1 MKLKASNSTKNFHLR
16 KISFNGILNSEY
28 FFHRSGPIK
37 LALNQDR
44 VLRKNFFVKR
54 ARPKLDMGK
63 FSKRREAKENNE
75 LSTSHDYRRDKTKAP
90 GDLNKVILKYEKKFY
105 TQNKKYYD
113 LRNENDIFLSYWHYI
128 NDLSEKKERELML
141 QKYFN
146 DKDKNTINYHTKEI
160 KKMSENMFKT
170 SPLLTGKRHLDVF
183 FFYLNEIG
191 KHYEDK
197 NKLDYIKQKLV
208 KFLEKLKDLLDFV
221 EVTQDTGLDSITK
234 DIRIK
239 NSKYNKLYMEKVK
252 NEKMK
257 NAIKQKKEDEKSIK
271 QSKKM
276 IEDTYK
282 TLNALEKNK
291 KLFSDDN
298 SPLYINS
305 KIQKSRNS
313 VVQNITP
320 YSTQNKFHI
329 FSGNKTS
336 KMNITSSTAFY
347 LSGKGFF
354 NKNSNKKVFSGL
366 KDNYQEK
373 KEDDNLN
380 SEIEKN
386 KLKFSHIKPQ
396 KLTKDRNSMSLHRSI
411 RKNTLV
417 KETKNRLNIKNL
429 TCRNNSL
436 ITKINLDKIKHLTLS
451 NLPNISENIK
461 NDKQFQY
468 SNIRGLSS
476 RRIMEN
482 MQESNMIP
490 KKVTFIQKNKTSD
503 EIFKDLSKQSHDS
516 INSLMNMKTGLNKNK
531 SQLDLLYDDTKN
543 AKKIKDKSNEEIK
556 NYFIKKG
563 KINESMNSLKN
574 VYGLDIINQAKLITD
589 KMDIEQKTKKVF
601 QAHLTYE
608 QIKHLES
615 IRDINK
621 KLKAMDIQ
629 FVNQII
635 KYKSNKNQ

>member
-28 FFHRSGPIK
+28 FFRRSGPIK

-44 VLRKNFFVKR
+44 VLRKNFFVRR
-54 ARPKLDMGK
+54 ARPKIDMGK
-63 FSKRREAKENNE
+63 ITKRREFKENNE
-75 LSTSHDYRRDKTKAP
+75 LNTSQDYRRDKTKAP
-90 GDLNKVILKYEKKFY
+90 GDLNKVIRKYGKKFY

-113 LRNENDIFLSYWHYI
+113 LKNENDVFLSYWHYI
-128 NDLSEKKERELML
+128 NDLSDKKERELML
-141 QKYFN
+141 RKYFN
-146 DKDKNTINYHTKEI
+146 DKDKNAINYHTKEI
-160 KKMSENMFKT
+160 KKMSENMFKA
-170 SPLLTGKRHLDVF
+170 SPLLNGKRYLDIF

-197 NKLDYIKQKLV
+197 NKLDYIKQKLI

-221 EVTQDTGLDSITK
+221 EVTQDTGLDEITK

-239 NSKYNKLYMEKVK
+239 NSKYKKLYMEKVK
-252 NEKMK
+252 KEEMK
-257 NAIKQKKEDEKSIK
+257 NAIKRKKEDEISIQ

-276 IEDTYK
+276 IENTNK
-282 TLNALEKNK
+282 TLNDLEKNK
-291 KLFSDDN
+291 KLFNDDN
-298 SPLYINS
+298 FPLDINS

-313 VVQNITP
+313 VVPNITP

-336 KMNITSSTAFY
+336 KMNSTSSTAFY

-366 KDNYQEK
+366 NDNYQEQ
-373 KEDDNLN
+373 KEDDNLI
-380 SEIEKN
+380 SETEKN
-386 KLKFSHIKPQ
+386 KLKFTQIKP
-396 KLTKDRNSMSLHRSI
+396 KRLGKDRYSVTLYPSFA
-411 RKNTLV
+411 KNTLV
-417 KETKNRLNIKNL
+417 KELENRFNIKNL
-429 TCRNNSL
+429 TCRKASL
-436 ITKINLDKIKHLTLS
+436 ITKINLDKIKNLTLS
-451 NLPNISENIK
+451 NLPNISENIM
-461 NDKQFQY
+461 NDKQFKY
-468 SNIRGLSS
+468 SNIKDLSS

-490 KKVTFIQKNKTSD
+490 KKVNFIQKNKTSD
-503 EIFKDLSKQSHDS
+503 EILKDFSKQSHDS
-516 INSLMNMKTGLNKNK
+516 LNSLMNMKKGLNKNK

-543 AKKIKDKSNEEIK
+543 TKKIKEKSNEDIK
-556 NYFIKKG
+556 KYFIKKG
-563 KINESMNSLKN
+563 KINESMSSLKN

-589 KMDIEQKTKKVF
+589 KMDIEQRTKKVF
-601 QAHLTYE
+601 QSHLTYE

-635 KYKSNKNQ
+635 KYKSNKNE